1 MFYKSGKRI
10 SNPHCCFQISPK
22 KWSGKHFTLIQL
34 AERKKKQCE
43 YDPDLTHDN
52 QIPTLSFIK
61 QETILLFGCF
71 GLHHTEG
78 KAKAKKHPYNISY
91 NTQHPKCLAK
101 VNIFVY

>member
-1 MFYKSGKRI
+1 MVWK
-10 SNPHCCFQISPK
+10 
-22 KWSGKHFTLIQL
+22 TLHL
-34 AERKKKQCE
+34 NSTSREKKKQCE

-91 NTQHPKCLAK
+91 NTRHPKCLAK